1 MKFFKGLII
10 LALAAFVWA
19 CGHYIMPRDWG
30 HHTVEPGTLA
40 LQGSDIKGYQQF
52 VFADSMSTPILSDR
66 PILSDNNN
74 KFLDKVANYMR
85 ENPTHKVT
93 VTGRYLS
100 EEKTTG
106 SQENM
111 GFERADNVRKLLVN
125 RSVDVNRIKIGS
137 ELVQQGG
144 MAKPVSFKVEKPA
157 VEKKESGKTEYA
169 EISRTPDNMTY
180 SDAIFETNSAVLN
193 TVSDGYSAFKK
204 HADRVKITLDKNAK
218 KQLLIIGHTDS
229 DGSPEYNMDLGMRRA
244 ESVRQYF
251 KNLDVKNTISIDSK
265 GETDPAGPNDSAA
278 NKLKNRRVNI
288 IIK

>member
-1 MKFFKGLII
+1 MKFFQGLII

-19 CGHYIMPRDWG
+19 CGHYIMPQDWG

-40 LQGSDIKGYQQF
+40 LQGTDIKGYQQF
-52 VFADSMSTPILSDR
+52 VFADSMSTPILSDK

-74 KFLDKVANYMR
+74 KFLDKVANYMG
-85 ENPTHKVT
+85 EHPTHKVII
-93 VTGRYLS
+93 TGKYLP

-111 GFERADNVRKLLVN
+111 GLERADNVRMLLVN
-125 RSVDVNRIKIGS
+125 RNVDIKRTKIGHK
-137 ELVQQGG
+137 EVQLGG
-144 MAKPVSFKVEKPA
+144 MSEPVSFKVEKPP
-157 VEKKESGKTEYA
+157 VEKKESGKQKYA

-193 TVSDGYSAFKK
+193 TVSEGYSAFKK
-204 HADRVKITLDKNAK
+204 HADKVKITLDKDAK
-218 KQLLIIGHTDS
+218 KKLLIIGHTDS

-251 KNLDVKNTISIDSK
+251 KNLDVKNAISIESK
-265 GETDPAGPNDSAA
+265 GETDPAGANDSAE

-288 IIK
+288 VIK